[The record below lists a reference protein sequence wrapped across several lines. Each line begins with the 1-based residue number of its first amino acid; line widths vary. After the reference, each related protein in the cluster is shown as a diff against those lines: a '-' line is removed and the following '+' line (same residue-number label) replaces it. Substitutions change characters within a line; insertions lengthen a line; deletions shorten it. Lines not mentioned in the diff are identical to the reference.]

1 MEWADALLSKKWS
14 GRVDGL
20 DGYPLDCCDH
30 KSTCGAKKLLD
41 GLIIKKGFVEFGIK
55 LIYLGAPG

>member
-20 DGYPLDCCDH
+20 DGYPLDCCDY
-30 KSTCGAKKLLD
+30 KSTCGAKKKI
-41 GLIIKKGFVEFGIK
+41 GRPHHKKGFVEFGIK